1 MQIKGSVALITGGA
15 NGIGECCAKELA
27 KVGAKIAICDIVPE
41 QINRVVKEIEPHGG
55 EAIGVQG
62 NVVKEADQARFIQE
76 TVQAFGKL
84 NIVIPSAGIIR
95 DGTVVTTDRDSGK
108 VVRKMSLE
116 HWQQVIDVNLTGTFL
131 TVRDSIEAMVN
142 GGWEGIICLMSSIN
156 KEGQVGQLNYSA
168 TKAAVALMP
177 KILVGEF
184 MIRKIRNIRV
194 VAIAPGYVNTAI
206 LQGMNQE
213 ALAAILE
220 GRPQRKVRGT
230 RGDRGLHHAL
240 HRKRCHQR
248 DHDRADRR
256 ADLCPEPSQ
265 ISSNYKHHGRQY
277 G

>member
-1 MQIKGSVALITGGA
+1 MEIRDSAALITGGA
-15 NGIGECCAKELA
+15 NGIGECCAKALVRAGA
-27 KVGAKIAICDIVPE
+27 KVAICDIVQE
-41 QINRVVKEIEPHGG
+41 QIDRVVKEIRDAGG
-55 EAIGVQG
+55 EAVGIQG
-62 NVVKEADQARFIQE
+62 NVVKEADQALFIAE
-76 TVQAFGKL
+76 TIKAFGKL

-95 DGTVVTTDRDSGK
+95 DGTVVTTDRESGK

-194 VAIAPGYVNTAI
+194 VGIAPGYVNTAI
-206 LQGMNQE
+206 LKGMNQE
-213 ALAAILE
+213 ALAAILKDVHMNRLVE
-220 GRPQRKVRGT
+220 PEEIAACILHCIENDAINATTIEVTG
-230 RGDRGLHHAL
+230 GLTYA
-240 HRKRCHQR
+240 RS
-248 DHDRADRR
+248 RA
-256 ADLCPEPSQ
+256 
-265 ISSNYKHHGRQY
+265 K
-277 G
+277 

>member
-1 MQIKGSVALITGGA
+1 MEVRNAVALITGGA
-15 NGIGECCAKELA
+15 NGIGECCAKALVRA
-27 KVGAKIAICDIVPE
+27 GARVAICDIVQE
-41 QINRVVKEIEPHGG
+41 QIDRVVQEIRDSGG
-55 EAIGVQG
+55 EAVGVLG
-62 NVVKEADQARFIQE
+62 NVCKEADQARFIHE
-76 TVQAFGKL
+76 TIQAFGKL

-213 ALAAILE
+213 ALAAIL
-220 GRPQRKVRGT
+220 KDVHRGKLVEPEEIAACILHCIENDAIDAT
-230 RGDRGLHHAL
+230 TIEVTGGLTYA
-240 HRKRCHQR
+240 RS
-248 DHDRADRR
+248 RA
-256 ADLCPEPSQ
+256 
-265 ISSNYKHHGRQY
+265 K
-277 G
+277 

>member
-1 MQIKGSVALITGGA
+1 MQIKNAVALITGGA
-15 NGIGECCAKELA
+15 NGIGECCAKRLADAGA
-27 KVGAKIAICDIVPE
+27 KVSICDILPD
-41 QINRVVKEIEPHGG
+41 QIERVVKDIRESGG
-55 EAIGVQG
+55 EAVGIQG
-62 NVVKEADQARFIQE
+62 NVVKEADQGRFITE
-76 TVQAFGKL
+76 TIKAFGKL

-131 TVRDSIEAMVN
+131 TVRDAIEAMVN

-213 ALAAILE
+213 ALAAILKDVYMNRLVE
-220 GRPQRKVRGT
+220 PEEIAACILHCIENDAINATTIEVTG
-230 RGDRGLHHAL
+230 GLTYA
-240 HRKRCHQR
+240 RS
-248 DHDRADRR
+248 RA
-256 ADLCPEPSQ
+256 
-265 ISSNYKHHGRQY
+265 K
-277 G
+277 

>member
-15 NGIGECCAKELA
+15 NGIGEYCAKELA
-27 KVGAKIAICDIVPE
+27 KTGGKIAVCDIVSE
-41 QINRVVKEIEPHGG
+41 QIERVVKDIQAAGG
-55 EAIGVQG
+55 DAIGVQG
-62 NVVKEADQARFIQE
+62 NVVKETDQARFIQE
-76 TVQAFGKL
+76 TVKAFGQL

-116 HWQQVIDVNLTGTFL
+116 QWQQVIDVNLTGTFL
-131 TVRDSIEAMVN
+131 TVRDSVEAMVN

-206 LQGMNQE
+206 LKGMNQE
-213 ALAAILE
+213 ALAAILKDVHS
-220 GRPQRKVRGT
+220 GRLVEPAEIAACIMHCIENNSINATTIEVTG
-230 RGDRGLHHAL
+230 GLTYA
-240 HRKRCHQR
+240 RS
-248 DHDRADRR
+248 RA
-256 ADLCPEPSQ
+256 
-265 ISSNYKHHGRQY
+265 K
-277 G
+277 

>member
-1 MQIKGSVALITGGA
+1 MKIRGSVALITGGA
-15 NGIGECCAKELA
+15 NGIGECCAKKLA
-27 KVGAKIAICDIVPE
+27 KAGAKISICDIVPD
-41 QINRVVKEIEPHGG
+41 QIDRVVKEIRAAGG
-55 EAIGVQG
+55 EAIGIQG
-62 NVVKEADQARFIQE
+62 NVVKEVDQARFIDE
-76 TVQAFGKL
+76 TVKAFGQL

-95 DGTVVTTDRDSGK
+95 DSTVVTTDRESGK

-116 HWQQVIDVNLTGTFL
+116 HWQQVLDVNLTGTFL

-206 LQGMNQE
+206 LKGMNQE
-213 ALAAILE
+213 ALAAILKDIHS
-220 GRPQRKVRGT
+220 GRLVEPNEIADCIMHCIENDAINGT
-230 RGDRGLHHAL
+230 TIEVTGGLTYA
-240 HRKRCHQR
+240 RS
-248 DHDRADRR
+248 RA
-256 ADLCPEPSQ
+256 
-265 ISSNYKHHGRQY
+265 K
-277 G
+277 

>member
-1 MQIKGSVALITGGA
+1 MEIRNSVALITGGA
-15 NGIGECCAKELA
+15 NGIGECCAKSLVHA
-27 KVGAKIAICDIVPE
+27 GARVAICDIVQE
-41 QINRVVKEIEPHGG
+41 QIDRVVREIRDSGG
-55 EAIGVQG
+55 EAVGIQG

-76 TVQAFGKL
+76 TIKAFGRL

-213 ALAAILE
+213 ALAAILKDVHMNRLVE
-220 GRPQRKVRGT
+220 PEEIAACIMHCIENNAINATTIEVTG
-230 RGDRGLHHAL
+230 GLTYA
-240 HRKRCHQR
+240 RS
-248 DHDRADRR
+248 RA
-256 ADLCPEPSQ
+256 
-265 ISSNYKHHGRQY
+265 K
-277 G
+277 

>member
-1 MQIKGSVALITGGA
+1 MEIRDSVALITGGA
-15 NGIGECCAKELA
+15 NGIGECCAKALVRAGA
-27 KVGAKIAICDIVPE
+27 KVAVCDIVQE
-41 QINRVVKEIEPHGG
+41 QIDRVVREIRDAGG
-55 EAIGVQG
+55 EAVGIQG
-62 NVVKEADQARFIQE
+62 NVVKEADQARFIAE
-76 TVQAFGKL
+76 TIKAFGKL

-131 TVRDSIEAMVN
+131 TVRDSVEAMVN

-194 VAIAPGYVNTAI
+194 VGIAPGYVNTAI
-206 LQGMNQE
+206 LKGMNQD
-213 ALAAILE
+213 ALAAILKDVHMNRLVE
-220 GRPQRKVRGT
+220 PEEIAACILHCIENEAINATTIEVTG
-230 RGDRGLHHAL
+230 GLTYA
-240 HRKRCHQR
+240 RS
-248 DHDRADRR
+248 RA
-256 ADLCPEPSQ
+256 
-265 ISSNYKHHGRQY
+265 K
-277 G
+277 

>member
-1 MQIKGSVALITGGA
+1 MLIKGAAVLITGGA
-15 NGIGECCAKELA
+15 NGIGECCAKTLA
-27 KVGAKIAICDIVPE
+27 GAGARVSICDILPDQVD
-41 QINRVVKEIEPHGG
+41 RVVAEIRAAGG
-55 EAIGVQG
+55 EAVGIQG
-62 NVVKEADQARFIQE
+62 NVVKEADQARFIAG
-76 TVQAFGKL
+76 TLKAFGQL

-95 DGTVVTTDRDSGK
+95 DGTVVTTDRDTGK

-206 LQGMNQE
+206 LKGMNQE
-213 ALAAILE
+213 ALAAILKYVHSGKLVE
-220 GRPQRKVRGT
+220 PEEIAACILHCIENDAINATTIEVTG
-230 RGDRGLHHAL
+230 GLTYA
-240 HRKRCHQR
+240 RS
-248 DHDRADRR
+248 RA
-256 ADLCPEPSQ
+256 
-265 ISSNYKHHGRQY
+265 K
-277 G
+277 